1 MSAQRISC
9 FFQTPLFYG
18 NLWRS
23 VIKSK
28 RKKSRGLHRVRHQ
41 LSLRTDLE
49 KKDVQKA
56 SSEFFSKEED
66 LGKGRGW
73 MEGIMGRL
81 RCRHSIR
88 GVNGIC

>member
-28 RKKSRGLHRVRHQ
+28 RKSRGLHRVRHQ
-41 LSLRTDLE
+41 LSLRPDLE
-49 KKDVQKA
+49 KKMHKKA